1 MRLYLKFISYTCLYQ
16 TKMKLSEWVPLKCSS
31 GMVKL
36 IQAQSGF
43 YSEEELDVLL
53 LIQKDNFA

>member
-1 MRLYLKFISYTCLYQ
+1 
-16 TKMKLSEWVPLKCSS
+16 
-31 GMVKL
+31 MVKL

-43 YSEEELDVLL
+43 YSEKELDVLL